1 MSERQKTIRIEGA
14 TYRNFVYRTN
24 FSGDP
29 ALSYDG
35 KSTDKFFNIEL
46 VDGATNM
53 TYGRNPLSIDEL
65 IDDGWNVRETKPNKD
80 GETRF
85 FIKVLVRFE
94 KYPPMVLM
102 TTSRN
107 QIELD
112 DSSIGTLD
120 KVDIE
125 KFDLVISPYTYDREN
140 NRKSAYLKAMYVLVE
155 EDDFEA
161 KWRNRTF
168 EEAPIDE
175 DIPF

>member
-85 FIKVLVRFE
+85 FIKVLV
-94 KYPPMVLM
+94 
-102 TTSRN
+102 
-107 QIELD
+107 
-112 DSSIGTLD
+112 
-120 KVDIE
+120 
-125 KFDLVISPYTYDREN
+125 KF
-140 NRKSAYLKAMYVLVE
+140 
-155 EDDFEA
+155 
-161 KWRNRTF
+161 
-168 EEAPIDE
+168 
-175 DIPF
+175 

>member
-1 MSERQKTIRIEGA
+1 M
-14 TYRNFVYRTN
+14 
-24 FSGDP
+24 
-29 ALSYDG
+29 
-35 KSTDKFFNIEL
+35 
-46 VDGATNM
+46 
-53 TYGRNPLSIDEL
+53 
-65 IDDGWNVRETKPNKD
+65 RETKPNKD

-85 FIKVLVRFE
+85 FIKVLVKFE

-107 QIELD
+107 QTELD

-140 NRKSAYLKAMYVLVE
+140 NKKSAYLKAMYVLVE